1 MHVNWHHIWRYKME
15 TSNLLDISEDWLK
28 YTIQLNLLHQS
39 KNELAELRKRAI
51 KDSKIQSCLH
61 IITNFHGTLV
71 SNHKNPDLPIH
82 KLLFLLD
89 IGLDTDVPEIKGAV
103 DEILKNRDSNGVYQ
117 SITNIPKHFGGSGE
131 DTLSW
136 CLCDAPLL
144 LLALL
149 KANVDYKQ
157 HVKTRS

>member
-1 MHVNWHHIWRYKME
+1 ME
-15 TSNLLDISEDWLK
+15 TSNLLNISEDWLK
-28 YTIQLNLLHQS
+28 YAIQL
-39 KNELAELRKRAI
+39 
-51 KDSKIQSCLH
+51 
-61 IITNFHGTLV
+61 ITNFHGTLV

-89 IGLDTDVPEIKGAV
+89 IRLDTDVPEIKGAV

-131 DTLSW
+131 DILSW

-149 KANVDYKQ
+149 KAGVDYKQ
-157 HVKTRS
+157 HLKQGVDFIVSFEQKMVSPALYRKS